1 MISFSVRGVVLLVVR
16 FFDVDERLE
25 LELLVE
31 LPRFERL
38 VLVLL
43 RLEDVV
49 ASLESALT
57 LVLVVLWPTANA
69 PKATLAQAR
78 WVR

>member
-16 FFDVDERLE
+16 FFDAERLE